1 MPSKELYLAA
11 VEFQKAKLWEM
22 LYGSDLFAV
31 RYADGETGYASV
43 MGYEKSHFALALYMG
58 EAGLYSYFRI
68 ESLPEDASLSLH
80 RECFLSQTCLSCS
93 FEKSTELTERD
104 RAELRKYG
112 ISSGPRL
119 MPLIRKY
126 EPFKYP
132 WYMDDPADEQR
143 LLPALK
149 AGVEIARRLVHD
161 TVQTT
166 MRSAENG
173 ISKVKRQLGFDSR
186 TLPVLNVTEEGFT
199 CQTESRPENW
209 PVKSLSPSLANEL
222 EIARLKKVIPEPGR
236 IWYCHVMMFP
246 NALEGEPPHFPA
258 FMMLLD
264 TEKGMVRMPVVEQ
277 FPEHAEKIMEG
288 FLSYLN
294 EQGKP
299 ECVYTQGRLTYYLLK
314 TLAEQIGLALKE
326 NDRIPEI
333 EEAEDGF
340 IRYIES
346 RHMGEKAVPPD
357 NRKSK
362 KENERNAGKKDQ

>member
-22 LYGSDLFAV
+22 LYDNDLFAV
-31 RYADGETGYASV
+31 RYTDGETGYASV
-43 MGYEKSHFALALYMG
+43 MGYEKSHYALALYMG
-58 EAGLYSYFRI
+58 EAGLYSYSQI
-68 ESLPEDASLSLH
+68 ESLPEDASLSL
-80 RECFLSQTCLSCS
+80 RRDCFLSQSSLSCS

-112 ISSGPRL
+112 ISSKPRL
-119 MPLIRKY
+119 MPLFRKY

-132 WYMDDPADEQR
+132 WYMDDLTDEQR

-149 AGVEIARRLVHD
+149 AGAEIARRLSHD

-199 CQTESRPENW
+199 WQTESRPENW

-236 IWYCHVMMFP
+236 SWYCHVMMFP
-246 NALEGEPPHFPA
+246 SALEGEPPRFPA

-264 TEKGMVRMPVVEQ
+264 SGKGMVRMPVAEH
-277 FPEHAEKIMEG
+277 FPEQADEVMKG
-288 FLSYLN
+288 FLNYLN

-299 ECVYTQGRLTYYLLK
+299 ECVYAQGRLTYYLLK
-314 TLAEQIGLALKE
+314 TLAEQIGLALIE

-346 RHMGEKAVPPD
+346 GAVGEKAAPLD
-357 NRKSK
+357 GRTSK
-362 KENERNAGKKDQ
+362 KENE